1 MYQGK
6 STFGLMVQELC
17 AEGGY
22 AVLLI
27 HLQRQQ
33 CSQIYIRRL
42 LQVQAPT
49 VYSALAKNLAS
60 YSWMTMA
67 TRALALT
74 QMISK
79 TINKACFSRLH
90 ARTVTKSDCLRA
102 FLAVVLSVASFALFR
117 PLTPATHPQ
126 GILHPVGGRRDS
138 FLCRVAAPIPSWFGG
153 PSRRQSCQFHVHASQ
168 TTRICTCYLAPWLCG
183 LKWFTSLVIYGVLAT

>member
-60 YSWMTMA
+60 YNWMTMA
-67 TRALALT
+67 TLAFALI
-74 QMISK
+74 QMILK
-79 TINKACFSRLH
+79 TIIKACFSRLY
-90 ARTVTKSDCLRA
+90 ARTVTKVSVPAPKWHPMAPKCGSRVG
-102 FLAVVLSVASFALFR
+102 AV
-117 PLTPATHPQ
+117 
-126 GILHPVGGRRDS
+126 
-138 FLCRVAAPIPSWFGG
+138 
-153 PSRRQSCQFHVHASQ
+153 HV
-168 TTRICTCYLAPWLCG
+168 
-183 LKWFTSLVIYGVLAT
+183 F